1 MQRKKQRKSSGRA
14 KKRSREHPEIRKIEE
29 KLGMVQLRDLIQV
42 SRNMPYRGL
51 RAPKG
56 AYPGAQLTVR
66 NFASTFGVQT
76 ALSNVGGSSNPAQ
89 LIQNSA
95 TAVYFAVA
103 FQLSDLPQSA
113 TFAALFDRYRFEKVK
128 VHFKA
133 RNNAV
138 FIANTASPNAS
149 VPTGYVVVDRDD
161 STALTSTSDALQY
174 DNAMSFSGTED
185 FTVEIVPSITPAVFA
200 SGAFSGYGTTPS
212 NAMWL
217 DIANTSIPQYGV
229 KGHVA
234 PLTATTSS
242 SWVWDITAEYVVSF
256 AKIR

>member
-1 MQRKKQRKSSGRA
+1 MQRKQRRKQKVS
-14 KKRSREHPEIRKIEE
+14 KKRPKEHPEIRRIEAR
-29 KLGMVQLRDLIQV
+29 LGMVQLRDLILV
-42 SRNMPYRGL
+42 ARNMPYRGL

-66 NFASTFGVQT
+66 QFASTFGVQT
-76 ALSNVGGSSNPAQ
+76 SLSNVGGSASPAQ
-89 LIQNSA
+89 LVQNSA
-95 TAVYFAVA
+95 TTVFFALA
-103 FQLSDLPQSA
+103 FQLSDLPQSG
-113 TFAALFDRYRFEKVK
+113 TFSAMFDRYRFERVK

-138 FIANTASPNAS
+138 FIANTASPNGA

-174 DNAMSFSGTED
+174 DNAESFSGTED

-212 NAMWL
+212 NSMWL

-242 SWVWDITAEYVVSF
+242 SWVWDITAEYIVSF
-256 AKIR
+256 AKTR